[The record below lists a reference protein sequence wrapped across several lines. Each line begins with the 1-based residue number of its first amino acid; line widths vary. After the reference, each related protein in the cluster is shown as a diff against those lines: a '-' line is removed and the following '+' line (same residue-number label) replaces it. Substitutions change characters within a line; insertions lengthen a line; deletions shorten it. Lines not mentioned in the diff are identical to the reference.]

1 MKKPLAI
8 FLVLLMLAVLPLSA
22 NAAPSDADDTEVTI
36 IVDGT
41 AYTAHVG
48 DAITY
53 TYYLNLSGLDIG
65 KPGCFSEIEGE
76 VSYQYNGLE
85 LLTQLEDEDGNY
97 PALPYMKSGNVFATS
112 FDGEPFRYNAVNLN
126 GYSFKYDKI
135 LLQLQFE
142 ITGRDDLFITNHIHN
157 LGSDDSRLIYLGE
170 TLIEPKTASTASFKP
185 FSRIIGDVDMDRI
198 ITILDATDIQLW
210 LCESKALDDQ
220 TILNGDFNRDHAT
233 DILDVTAIQR
243 MIAGLDYQ
251 VFYTK

>member
-8 FLVLLMLAVLPLSA
+8 LLVLIMLAVLPLSA

-65 KPGCFSEIEGE
+65 KPGCFTEIEGE
-76 VSYQYNGLE
+76 VSYQHDGLE
-85 LLTQLEDEDGNY
+85 LLTQIEDEDGNY
-97 PALPYMKSGNVFATS
+97 PALPYMKSGNAFATNFS
-112 FDGEPFRYNAVNLN
+112 GEPFRYNAVNLN
-126 GYSFKYDKI
+126 GYAFRYDKI
-135 LLQLQFE
+135 LLRLRFE
-142 ITGRDDLFITNHIHN
+142 ITGRDDLFITNIIHN
-157 LGSDDSRLIYLGE
+157 LGSDYSKLIYLGE
-170 TLIEPKTASTASFKP
+170 TLIEPRAGSTASFKP
-185 FSRIIGDVDMDRI
+185 FSRISGDVDMDRI
-198 ITILDATDIQLW
+198 VTILDATDIQLW
-210 LCESKALDDQ
+210 LCENKALDDQ
-220 TILNGDFNRDHAT
+220 AILNGDINRDHTT

-251 VFYTK
+251 VY